1 MRSRRAHP
9 GAFVALCHSG
19 VTLAAMH
26 ATVLAD
32 AIAAGVAAGLPRCL
46 SIKGVSMFR
55 KLHEPGATAVT
66 IEIDG
71 AAVAAEAG
79 ESVAA
84 VLLRQPDIWSRTTPV
99 TQSKRAP
106 YCMMGVC
113 FECLAE
119 VDGVA
124 SVQTCLTPVRDGMR
138 VARQTG
144 KRSLGA

>member
-1 MRSRRAHP
+1 
-9 GAFVALCHSG
+9 
-19 VTLAAMH
+19 
-26 ATVLAD
+26 
-32 AIAAGVAAGLPRCL
+32 
-46 SIKGVSMFR
+46 MFR
-55 KLHEPGATAVT
+55 KLHENDHGGLT

-71 AAVAAEAG
+71 VPTVAEPG

-84 VLLRQPDIWSRTTPV
+84 VLLRQAEPWSRLSAV
-99 TQSKRAP
+99 SQSKRAP

-124 SVQTCLTPVRDGMR
+124 SVQTCLKSVSDGMR

-144 KRSLGA
+144 KRRIDPLTK